1 MVYRNPY
8 DGYSEEGGGYSC
20 QEEYAGCREP
30 DSQYYTHQAQVA
42 GWSSESGCTGGTYT
56 RRQSRRNQQADSQAA
71 LIPPKDDREVWPR
84 PADHLFSSW
93 AFSLSLHSL
102 WTLPPAVA
110 QHGGLAFLLAYAAAV
125 ALVGAPLLL
134 LEVAIGQ
141 YSGLPTSVLFRHLF
155 PLLAGLGLSIPLMAI
170 LRAMLDLG
178 VLMWSGRGLFHLFSY
193 QAVSEGFFT
202 KDILAKSASNL
213 DQLGDLNHQL
223 LLVLGIAAI
232 TTFVCVVASTK
243 SVGKACMVAV
253 PTAFMLLVSLTIRAC
268 LAPGAPNAVLHLLTP
283 DWEALTRPSTWL
295 EATAQAVFSLQLGL
309 GAFSTFASYSRF
321 SSNLVRDTAIMT
333 VAHLVWVLLSTVL
346 TFSLI
351 GLAQLGSYPPNNGL
365 PRALMPD
372 DVDTGIWLA
381 AATLLEKAF
390 ATLSYGWLWAG
401 LYFIL
406 IILVGVTS
414 LFGYVEVVTSSLFSL
429 KPSMG
434 RFKPLIAFLVLA
446 VLFLADL
453 VLATAGGI
461 HIYHLL
467 ISYIASWPALLFSF
481 LTLIATLL
489 CHGVGHLMRD
499 VADMARLRLHHWV
512 TSHLATIYYTLLPVA
527 LMACVTWQLHKLLMH
542 LPLSLPQWAL
552 PLPFSLAAL
561 PLAPVLLGAF
571 LQIIWLRRGVPLN
584 MHLKRLFKAT
594 DRYYKN
600 EHLANAA
607 TSRSSIKRA
616 STIRH

>member
-1 MVYRNPY
+1 M
-8 DGYSEEGGGYSC
+8 
-20 QEEYAGCREP
+20 
-30 DSQYYTHQAQVA
+30 
-42 GWSSESGCTGGTYT
+42 
-56 RRQSRRNQQADSQAA
+56 
-71 LIPPKDDREVWPR
+71 WPR
-84 PADHLFSSW
+84 PADHLFSCW

-110 QHGGLAFLLAYAAAV
+110 HHGGLAFLLAYAAAV

-134 LEVAIGQ
+134 LEVGMDNHFAKGFSYIEVINSCPNIQSGDAFCPFQVAIGQ
-141 YSGLPTSVLFRHLF
+141 YSGLATGVLFRHLF
-155 PLLAGLGLSIPLMAI
+155 PLLAGLGLAVPLMAI

-193 QAVSEGFFT
+193 QAVTEGFFT
-202 KDILAKSASNL
+202 RDILAKEASNL
-213 DQLGDLNHQL
+213 KELGDLNHQL

-253 PTAFMLLVSLTIRAC
+253 PAAFMLLVSLTIRAC
-268 LAPGAPNAVLHLLTP
+268 LAPGAPNAVLRLLTP

-295 EATAQAVFSLQLGL
+295 EATAHAVFSLQLGL

-351 GLAQLGSYPPNNGL
+351 GLAQLGTYPPINGL
-365 PRALMPD
+365 TPALVPAT
-372 DVDTGIWLA
+372 VDTGIWLA

-390 ATLSYGWLWAG
+390 VTISYGWLWAG

-414 LFGYVEVVTSSLFSL
+414 LFGYVEVITSSLFSL

-434 RFKPLIAFLVLA
+434 RFKPLIGFLVLA
-446 VLFLADL
+446 LLFLADL
-453 VLATAGGI
+453 VLATQGGI

-467 ISYIASWPALLFSF
+467 ISYIASWPALLFSL
-481 LTLIATLL
+481 LTVLATLL
-489 CHGVGHLMRD
+489 CHGIGHLMRD

-512 TSHLATIYYTLLPVA
+512 TSHLATIYYTLLPIA
-527 LMACVTWQLHKLLMH
+527 LTVSQNMLVKILNSNQL
-542 LPLSLPQWAL
+542 
-552 PLPFSLAAL
+552 
-561 PLAPVLLGAF
+561 
-571 LQIIWLRRGVPLN
+571 LRP
-584 MHLKRLFKAT
+584 A
-594 DRYYKN
+594 
-600 EHLANAA
+600 
-607 TSRSSIKRA
+607 
-616 STIRH
+616 

>member
-1 MVYRNPY
+1 
-8 DGYSEEGGGYSC
+8 
-20 QEEYAGCREP
+20 
-30 DSQYYTHQAQVA
+30 
-42 GWSSESGCTGGTYT
+42 
-56 RRQSRRNQQADSQAA
+56 
-71 LIPPKDDREVWPR
+71 
-84 PADHLFSSW
+84 
-93 AFSLSLHSL
+93 
-102 WTLPPAVA
+102 
-110 QHGGLAFLLAYAAAV
+110 
-125 ALVGAPLLL
+125 
-134 LEVAIGQ
+134 
-141 YSGLPTSVLFRHLF
+141 
-155 PLLAGLGLSIPLMAI
+155 
-170 LRAMLDLG
+170 MLDLG

-351 GLAQLGSYPPNNGL
+351 GLAQLGSYPPNNGV

-390 ATLSYGWLWAG
+390 ASLSYGWLWAG

-481 LTLIATLL
+481 LTLLATLL

-542 LPLSLPQWAL
+542 LAL

>member
-1 MVYRNPY
+1 M
-8 DGYSEEGGGYSC
+8 
-20 QEEYAGCREP
+20 
-30 DSQYYTHQAQVA
+30 
-42 GWSSESGCTGGTYT
+42 
-56 RRQSRRNQQADSQAA
+56 
-71 LIPPKDDREVWPR
+71 
-84 PADHLFSSW
+84 
-93 AFSLSLHSL
+93 
-102 WTLPPAVA
+102 AV
-110 QHGGLAFLLAYAAAV
+110 
-125 ALVGAPLLL
+125 
-134 LEVAIGQ
+134 GQ
-141 YSGLPTSVLFRHLF
+141 YSGLPTGLLFRHLF
-155 PLLAGLGLSIPLMAI
+155 PLLAGLGLAIPLMAI

-193 QAVSEGFFT
+193 QTVTEGFFT
-202 KDILAKSASNL
+202 RDILAKEVSSL
-213 DQLGDLNHQL
+213 KELGDLNHQL

-253 PTAFMLLVSLTIRAC
+253 PAAFMLLVSLTIRAC
-268 LAPGAPNAVLHLLTP
+268 LAPGAPNAVLRLLTP

-295 EATAQAVFSLQLGL
+295 EATAHAVFSLQLGL

-351 GLAQLGSYPPNNGL
+351 GLAQLSSYPPINGL
-365 PRALMPD
+365 TPALVPAT
-372 DVDTGIWLA
+372 VDTGIWLA

-414 LFGYVEVVTSSLFSL
+414 LFGYVEVVTSSLFIL

-446 VLFLADL
+446 LLFLADL
-453 VLATAGGI
+453 ILATQGGI

-467 ISYIASWPALLFSF
+467 ISYIASWPALLFSL
-481 LTLIATLL
+481 LTVLATLL
-489 CHGVGHLMRD
+489 CHGIGHLMRD

-512 TSHLATIYYTLLPVA
+512 TSHLATIYYTILPIALTVSPYMHFRTYKITSCPSNRVHMERLINISGMHNLAAAQTPGPPSPLSPSLGVPPTLLP
-527 LMACVTWQLHKLLMH
+527 CS
-542 LPLSLPQWAL
+542 PPSCSCP
-552 PLPFSLAAL
+552 PGSIP
-561 PLAPVLLGAF
+561 
-571 LQIIWLRRGVPLN
+571 
-584 MHLKRLFKAT
+584 AT
-594 DRYYKN
+594 D
-600 EHLANAA
+600 LAQ
-607 TSRSSIKRA
+607 TRGPFQHGHTLFLLLHPSWISP
-616 STIRH
+616 

>member
-1 MVYRNPY
+1 
-8 DGYSEEGGGYSC
+8 
-20 QEEYAGCREP
+20 
-30 DSQYYTHQAQVA
+30 
-42 GWSSESGCTGGTYT
+42 
-56 RRQSRRNQQADSQAA
+56 
-71 LIPPKDDREVWPR
+71 
-84 PADHLFSSW
+84 
-93 AFSLSLHSL
+93 
-102 WTLPPAVA
+102 
-110 QHGGLAFLLAYAAAV
+110 
-125 ALVGAPLLL
+125 
-134 LEVAIGQ
+134 
-141 YSGLPTSVLFRHLF
+141 
-155 PLLAGLGLSIPLMAI
+155 MAI

-193 QAVSEGFFT
+193 QTVTEGFFT
-202 KDILAKSASNL
+202 RDILAKEVSSL
-213 DQLGDLNHQL
+213 RDLGDLNHQL

-253 PTAFMLLVSLTIRAC
+253 PAAFMLLVSLTIRAC
-268 LAPGAPNAVLHLLTP
+268 LAPGAPNAVLRLLTP

-295 EATAQAVFSLQLGL
+295 EATAHAVFSLQLGL

-351 GLAQLGSYPPNNGL
+351 GLAQLSSYPPINGL
-365 PRALMPD
+365 TPALVPAT
-372 DVDTGIWLA
+372 VDTGIWLA

-446 VLFLADL
+446 LLFLADL
-453 VLATAGGI
+453 ILATQGGI

-467 ISYIASWPALLFSF
+467 ISYIASWPALLFSL
-481 LTLIATLL
+481 LTVLATLL
-489 CHGVGHLMRD
+489 CHGIGHLMRD

-512 TSHLATIYYTLLPVA
+512 TSHLATIYYTILPIALTVSPCMHFRTYEITSCPSNCVYMERLISISGMHNLAAAQTPGPSSPLSPSLGVPPTLLP
-527 LMACVTWQLHKLLMH
+527 CS
-542 LPLSLPQWAL
+542 PPSCSCP
-552 PLPFSLAAL
+552 PGSIPAA
-561 PLAPVLLGAF
+561 
-571 LQIIWLRRGVPLN
+571 
-584 MHLKRLFKAT
+584 
-594 DRYYKN
+594 
-600 EHLANAA
+600 HLAQ
-607 TSRSSIKRA
+607 TRSPFQHGQTFLLLHPSSI
-616 STIRH
+616 SP

>member
-1 MVYRNPY
+1 MKKKKRTNTPFK
-8 DGYSEEGGGYSC
+8 
-20 QEEYAGCREP
+20 Q
-30 DSQYYTHQAQVA
+30 
-42 GWSSESGCTGGTYT
+42 
-56 RRQSRRNQQADSQAA
+56 
-71 LIPPKDDREVWPR
+71 DDREVWPR

-134 LEVAIGQ
+134 LEVCTPLKAGLYLYVNFQVAIGQ

-268 LAPGAPNAVLHLLTP
+268 LAPGAPNAVLRLLTP

-351 GLAQLGSYPPNNGL
+351 GLAQLGSYPPNNNGL

-481 LTLIATLL
+481 LSLIATLL

-499 VADMARLRLHHWV
+499 VADMARW
-512 TSHLATIYYTLLPVA
+512 TL
-527 LMACVTWQLHKLLMH
+527 M
-542 LPLSLPQWAL
+542 
-552 PLPFSLAAL
+552 
-561 PLAPVLLGAF
+561 
-571 LQIIWLRRGVPLN
+571 
-584 MHLKRLFKAT
+584 FKVG
-594 DRYYKN
+594 
-600 EHLANAA
+600 
-607 TSRSSIKRA
+607 S
-616 STIRH
+616 